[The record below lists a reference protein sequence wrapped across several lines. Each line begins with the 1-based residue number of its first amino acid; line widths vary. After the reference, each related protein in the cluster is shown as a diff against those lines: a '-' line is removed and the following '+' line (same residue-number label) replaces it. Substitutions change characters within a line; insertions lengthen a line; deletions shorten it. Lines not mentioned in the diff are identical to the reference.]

1 MDIEALISLALY
13 FILMMAIGLYAYRE
27 STSDVSGYMLGGRQ
41 LHPAVAALS
50 AGASDM
56 SGWMLMGLPG
66 AIFATGFSE
75 SWIAI
80 GLIIGAYFN
89 YRLVAPRLRVY
100 TEIADDAITI
110 PDYFEKRFND
120 HSRTLRVV
128 SAIVIIVFF
137 TLYTSA
143 GVVAGGKLFE
153 ASFGLDYRLG
163 LFLTAGVVV
172 AYTLFGGFLA
182 VSLTDFVQGCI
193 MFLALVLVPV
203 VTIMQ
208 LGGFGPTTDAL
219 STLSVDIGGWEK
231 PYLSMIPQESL
242 GLAVIGIISTMSW
255 GLGYFGQPHI
265 IVRFMA
271 VKSLKDVVTMRRI
284 GMSWMIITVI
294 GAVLTG
300 AAGLAYV
307 KSQNIAVAD
316 DVHVARVIDAP
327 EEATSFSEL
336 EDIDTTGAFSE
347 GEQVMLSDQ
356 ETIFILLSQVIFHPY
371 IAGFLLAAILAA
383 IMSTI
388 SSQLLVSSSSLT
400 EDFYKIFLRRGAS
413 QKELVLVG
421 RASVFIVALVAIGL
435 AFDPNSNILG
445 LVSNAWA
452 GFGAAFGPL
461 ILMSLFW
468 RGMTRAGAVA
478 GMIVGAATV
487 LIWIYLLQL
496 SGVMYEMVPGFI
508 AAAVAIYVVSGMTR
522 KPDDK
527 VTGYFDTMTDILKQG
542 KLPSES

>member
-13 FILMMAIGLYAYRE
+13 FVLMMAIGLYAYRK
-27 STSDVSGYMLGGRQ
+27 STDDVSGYMLGGRQ

-66 AIFATGFSE
+66 AILLTGISE

-80 GLIIGAYFN
+80 GLMIGAYFN
-89 YRLVAPRLRVY
+89 YKLVAPRLRVY

-110 PDYFEKRFND
+110 PDYFEKRFAD
-120 HSRTLRVV
+120 KSRLLRVI
-128 SAIVIIVFF
+128 SAIVIVVFF
-137 TLYTSA
+137 TIYTSA
-143 GVVAGGKLFE
+143 GVVAGGKLFD
-153 ASFGLDYRLG
+153 ASFGLNYQLG

-182 VSLTDFVQGCI
+182 VSLTDFVQGVI
-193 MFLALVLVPV
+193 MFIALILVPV

-208 LGGFGPTTDAL
+208 LGGFGPTVDAL
-219 STLSVDIGGWEK
+219 STLSVDVNGWDK
-231 PYLSMIPQESL
+231 DYLSMIPQESM
-242 GLAVIGIISTMSW
+242 GLAVIGIISTMAW

-271 VKSLKDVVTMRRI
+271 VRSLKDVKIMRRI
-284 GMSWMIITVI
+284 GMSWMLITVI

-307 KSQNIAVAD
+307 KSQGIQTAEGLN
-316 DVHVARVIDAP
+316 VARVVEAPTDA
-327 EEATSFSEL
+327 TTTMGEL
-336 EDIDTTGAFSE
+336 DALDTAGAFAD
-347 GEQVMLSDQ
+347 GDVVLGDQ

-400 EDFYKIFLRRGAS
+400 EDFYKVFLRRNAS

-421 RASVFIVALVAIGL
+421 RLSVLAVSLVAIGL
-435 AFDPNSNILG
+435 AFNPNSNILG

-452 GFGAAFGPL
+452 GFGAAFGPV
-461 ILMSLFW
+461 ILASLFW
-468 RGMTRAGAVA
+468 RGMTRIGAISGMVAGAV
-478 GMIVGAATV
+478 TV
-487 LIWIYLLQL
+487 LVWIYGLQL
-496 SGVMYEMVPGFI
+496 SGVMYEIVPGFI
-508 AAAVAIYVVSGMTR
+508 ACLVTLFVVSKATA
-522 KPDDK
+522 KPGPD
-527 VTGYFDTMTDILKQG
+527 VTDYFDEMRKRVKAG
-542 KLPSES
+542 